1 MGTGKTELTTSP
13 APSSKEKFSIELA
26 KIIIAC
32 HEKKELFT
40 GQPESELA
48 TLISKKDENG
58 LAYWL
63 HFNSFI
69 KHQLR
74 KIIQSANSDTLSDE
88 LVKNVHLI
96 LTKHLKELED
106 KKKLTTYASSDFS
119 TDEYMQLRKVYD
131 SVRIKRDR
139 NPLEAQD
146 IAPILNAKNRRLRE
160 LGRSGHLIP
169 IRCADYA
176 SKATARKLAKAIAG
190 LGMGDRRQYLYNH
203 LNGNHTIGFDV
214 ERDRSG
220 VYKIFCFE
228 SAADPKHMEAL
239 DLLYKELTKKGIK
252 FEIKSCQSQL
262 QKDEYNCS
270 VYTLAVLSELSKY
283 DHAFDYLPTEYAEEL
298 TLKATKE
305 IKIEEN
311 FTKKRTVKLDNM
323 DKISWVKLSDMP
335 TKVIAMSQSYQA
347 MEQALKKSKDFD
359 LDPAVFIQLHKEKYH
374 FDQSNEQSTKYVN
387 QRRKHI
393 VDRLDASIKPMLEKS
408 YSKFLK
414 ELPLLG
420 LIDEGKVPDFHK
432 EITENKAMTLDE
444 KMAYIE
450 KLFFVITEKY
460 KIRGTL
466 DSFEEISKVPP
477 HYLSS
482 LLLLRNEYLLH
493 LASKPRT
500 EYEEFFKNKL
510 RSSPLFYKL
519 EEHCKKT
526 PSVMRVK
533 SLSILFKELF
543 PKQFVAEYYQTQDSC
558 EDLKLKNPLTALFQ
572 ENSRIKASEVMEQLK
587 AFEKE
592 YGGGPGE
599 NLFINSK
606 IIDFL
611 DPGLRQCLYYEP
623 STSLI
628 KVKSGMDEE
637 TLLGLIES
645 NGRISRA
652 YVFTEDNQFYFY
664 HEGNKPKLKAVPID
678 EATLQ
683 KIIKIASQQIE
694 KLGSNPKK
702 VLSLGNESIKEVCS
716 FLRQENLNDICTLAD
731 HSPYDPE
738 ELNKKRNLLVLREI
752 YIEYLSKLLLQDRK
766 LAVRKWQEWRSSL
779 LGFLDVVQKDSP
791 LSPTARDAIM
801 KLDVAEKESLEH
813 QNQANPLFQKLS
825 STATSVTKG
834 VLEKGLSFFKSANLK
849 DIVSSYFSK
858 EPNEQ
863 QNTWR
868 YAQETHD
875 ALGFKL
881 SMFHFLNGASDRWIR
896 YERTSPPMNQID
908 EFGWKFN
915 LSIHK
920 DDVSK
925 AFPIVAEVANQM
937 NLGLFKIMCQAQAN
951 RVQNN
956 DVKTMIGR
964 ELVIYPN
971 ANPELSAAQWID
983 ILLKIEERFKKA
995 GIRTSSD
1002 SCPASNRKLGKYVS
1016 YTHAAW
1022 TDEKMDIPFAEGI
1035 KETALEDEDLF
1046 ADYVFDEITEAPRKK
1061 VASKKPR

>member
-1 MGTGKTELTTSP
+1 
-13 APSSKEKFSIELA
+13 
-26 KIIIAC
+26 
-32 HEKKELFT
+32 
-40 GQPESELA
+40 
-48 TLISKKDENG
+48 
-58 LAYWL
+58 
-63 HFNSFI
+63 
-69 KHQLR
+69 
-74 KIIQSANSDTLSDE
+74 
-88 LVKNVHLI
+88 
-96 LTKHLKELED
+96 
-106 KKKLTTYASSDFS
+106 
-119 TDEYMQLRKVYD
+119 
-131 SVRIKRDR
+131 
-139 NPLEAQD
+139 
-146 IAPILNAKNRRLRE
+146 
-160 LGRSGHLIP
+160 
-169 IRCADYA
+169 
-176 SKATARKLAKAIAG
+176 
-190 LGMGDRRQYLYNH
+190 
-203 LNGNHTIGFDV
+203 
-214 ERDRSG
+214 
-220 VYKIFCFE
+220 
-228 SAADPKHMEAL
+228 
-239 DLLYKELTKKGIK
+239 
-252 FEIKSCQSQL
+252 
-262 QKDEYNCS
+262 
-270 VYTLAVLSELSKY
+270 
-283 DHAFDYLPTEYAEEL
+283 
-298 TLKATKE
+298 
-305 IKIEEN
+305 
-311 FTKKRTVKLDNM
+311 M

-359 LDPAVFIQLHKEKYH
+359 LHPAVFIQLHKKKYQ
-374 FDQSNEQSTKYVN
+374 FDQSKEQSTKYVN

-414 ELPLLG
+414 ELPLLR
-420 LIDEGKVPDFHK
+420 LIDEGTVPDFEK
-432 EITENKAMTLDE
+432 EITDNETMSVDE
-444 KMAYIE
+444 KIAYIE

-460 KIRGTL
+460 KIRGNF

-482 LLLLRNEYLLH
+482 LLLLRNEYLLL

-500 EYEEFFKNKL
+500 EYEEFFKNRLSK
-510 RSSPLFYKL
+510 SPIHYKL
-519 EEHCKKT
+519 EEHCKKI

-533 SLSILFKELF
+533 SLSSLFKELF

-572 ENSRIKASEVMEQLK
+572 ENSRIKAAEVMEQLN

-592 YGGGPGE
+592 YGGSTSQD
-599 NLFINSK
+599 LFINSK
-606 IIDFL
+606 IIEFIDQ
-611 DPGLRQCLYYEP
+611 GLRQCIAHEP

-645 NGRISRA
+645 KSRISRA
-652 YVFTEDNQFYFY
+652 YVFSEDNQFYFY

-702 VLSLGNESIKEVCS
+702 VLSLGNKSIKEVCS

-731 HSPYDPE
+731 HAPYDPE

-752 YIEYLSKLLLQDRK
+752 YIGYLSKLLLQDRK

-791 LSPTARDAIM
+791 LSPTASDAIM

-813 QNQANPLFQKLS
+813 QSHTNPLFQKLS
-825 STATSVTKG
+825 STSTSVTKG
-834 VLEKGLSFFKSANLK
+834 VLEKGLSFFKSANLQE
-849 DIVSSYFSK
+849 IVRAYFSK
-858 EPNEQ
+858 EPDE
-863 QNTWR
+863 QNTGL
-868 YAQETHD
+868 YAQESHD

-908 EFGWKFN
+908 EFDWKFN

-925 AFPIVAEVANQM
+925 AFPLVAEVANQM

-964 ELVIYPN
+964 ELFIYRN

-983 ILLKIEERFKKA
+983 ILVKIEERFKEA
-995 GIRTSSD
+995 GIRTSTD
-1002 SCPASNRKLGKYVS
+1002 TCPASNRKLGKYVS

-1022 TDEKMDIPFAEGI
+1022 TDERMDIPFAEGV

-1046 ADYVFDEITEAPRKK
+1046 ADYVFDEITEAPEKSGIKK
-1061 VASKKPR
+1061 TALTKGVQGYITCGVYIVLF

>member
-13 APSSKEKFSIELA
+13 EPSSKEKFSIELA
-26 KIIIAC
+26 KLMIAC
-32 HEKKELFT
+32 HERKELFT

-69 KHQLR
+69 KYQLR
-74 KIIQSANSDTLSDE
+74 QIIQSANSNTLSDE
-88 LVKNVHLI
+88 LVKNVRLI

-106 KKKLTTYASSDFS
+106 KKKLMTYESADFS

-131 SVRIKRDR
+131 SVRYKRDR
-139 NPLEAQD
+139 QPFEARD

-190 LGMGDRRQYLYNH
+190 LGMGDRRQYLYSH

-239 DLLYKELTKKGIK
+239 DLLYKELTKKGLK
-252 FEIKSCQSQL
+252 FEIKTCQSQL

-270 VYTLAVLSELSKY
+270 VYTMAVLSELSKY
-283 DHAFDYLPTEYAEEL
+283 DHVFDYLPEQSEEEL
-298 TLKATKE
+298 SLKAKKE
-305 IKIEEN
+305 IEIEEGYA
-311 FTKKRTVKLDNM
+311 KKRKVKLENIE
-323 DKISWVKLSDMP
+323 KITWVRLSDMP
-335 TKVIAMSQSYQA
+335 TKVIAMGQSYQA

-359 LDPAVFIQLHKEKYH
+359 LDPAVFIQLHKKKYH
-374 FDQSNEQSTKYVN
+374 FDQSNENSTKYIN

-393 VDRLDASIKPMLEKS
+393 VDKLDVSIQPILEKS

-414 ELPLLG
+414 ELPLLR
-420 LIDEGKVPDFHK
+420 LIDEGKVPDFEK
-432 EITENKAMTLDE
+432 EITDNETMSVDE

-460 KIRGTL
+460 KIRGSF

-482 LLLLRNEYLLH
+482 LLLLRNEYLLL

-500 EYEEFFKNKL
+500 EYEEFFKNKP

-519 EEHCKKT
+519 EEHCKKI

-533 SLSILFKELF
+533 SLSSLFKELF

-572 ENSRIKASEVMEQLK
+572 DNSRIKAAEVMEQLN

-592 YGGGPGE
+592 YGGSPSQD
-599 NLFINSK
+599 LFINSK
-606 IIDFL
+606 IIEFL
-611 DPGLRQCLYYEP
+611 DLGLRRCIAHEP

-637 TLLGLIES
+637 TLLVLIES
-645 NGRISRA
+645 NGRVSRA
-652 YVFTEDNQFYFY
+652 YVFSEDNKLYFY
-664 HEGNKPKLKAVPID
+664 HEDNKPKLKAIPID

-683 KIIKIASQQIE
+683 KTIETASKQIKQ
-694 KLGSNPKK
+694 LGDNPKEE
-702 VLSLGNESIKEVCS
+702 LSLGNEQVKVVCS
-716 FLRQENLNDICTLAD
+716 FLRPETLNNICTLVGHATY
-731 HSPYDPE
+731 SSE
-738 ELNKKRNLLVLREI
+738 ELRKRTNLLVLREI
-752 YIEYLSKLLLQDRK
+752 HIQYLSKLLLQDKK
-766 LAVRKWQEWRSSL
+766 LAIRKWSEWKHSL
-779 LGFLDVVQKDSP
+779 FDILDVVQKDSP
-791 LSPTARDAIM
+791 LSPTARDAIVN
-801 KLDVAEKESLEH
+801 LDEAEKDYLKH
-813 QNQANPLFQKLS
+813 VNQSNTFFQKPS
-825 STATSVTKG
+825 SSATSATKAI
-834 VLEKGLSFFKSANLK
+834 LEKGYSFFKSANLQE
-849 DIVSSYFSK
+849 IVSSYFSK
-858 EPNEQ
+858 EPEE
-863 QNTWR
+863 QNTGR
-868 YAQETHD
+868 YAQEEHN

-881 SMFHFLNGASDRWIR
+881 SMFHFLSGASDRWIS
-896 YERTSPPMNQID
+896 YERTKPPINDID
-908 EFGWKFN
+908 EFDWKFN

-951 RVQNN
+951 RVQNG

-964 ELVIYPN
+964 ELVIYRN
-971 ANPELSAAQWID
+971 ANPELSAEKWIGVFT
-983 ILLKIEERFKKA
+983 LIEERFKKA
-995 GIRTSSD
+995 GIRTSTDVS
-1002 SCPASNRKLGKYVS
+1002 PASNKKLGKYVS
-1016 YTHAAW
+1016 YTHGAW
-1022 TDEKMDIPFAEGI
+1022 TSERMDIPFAEGI
-1035 KETALEDEDLF
+1035 KETALQDEDLF
-1046 ADYVFDEITEAPRKK
+1046 ADYVYDENTEAPRKK

>member
-1 MGTGKTELTTSP
+1 M
-13 APSSKEKFSIELA
+13 
-26 KIIIAC
+26 
-32 HEKKELFT
+32 
-40 GQPESELA
+40 
-48 TLISKKDENG
+48 
-58 LAYWL
+58 
-63 HFNSFI
+63 
-69 KHQLR
+69 
-74 KIIQSANSDTLSDE
+74 
-88 LVKNVHLI
+88 
-96 LTKHLKELED
+96 
-106 KKKLTTYASSDFS
+106 
-119 TDEYMQLRKVYD
+119 
-131 SVRIKRDR
+131 
-139 NPLEAQD
+139 EAQD

-190 LGMGDRRQYLYNH
+190 LGMGDRRQFLYNH

-239 DLLYKELTKKGIK
+239 DLLYKELTKKGLK

-283 DHAFDYLPTEYAEEL
+283 DHVFDYLPTEYLEEL
-298 TLKATKE
+298 SLKTTKE
-305 IKIEEN
+305 IKIEES

-359 LDPAVFIQLHKEKYH
+359 LDPAVFIQLHKKKYH

-460 KIRGTL
+460 KIGGYF
-466 DSFEEISKVPP
+466 DSFEDISKVPP
-477 HYLSS
+477 HYLQS
-482 LLLLRNEYLLH
+482 LLLLRNEYLRL
-493 LASKPRT
+493 LSSKPRV
-500 EYEEFFKNKL
+500 EYEEFFKNRL
-510 RSSPLFYKL
+510 RGSPLNYQL
-519 EEHCKKT
+519 ETHCEKIPAVT
-526 PSVMRVK
+526 GAK
-533 SLSILFKELF
+533 SLLSLFKELF
-543 PKQFVAEYYQTQDSC
+543 PKDFVAKYYQKQDSC
-558 EDLKLKNPLTALFQ
+558 EDLKIKNPLIDLFKD
-572 ENSRIKASEVMEQLK
+572 NNRLNFVEVMKKLE

-592 YGGGPGE
+592 YGGGADL
-599 NLFINSK
+599 NLFVYSR
-606 IIDFL
+606 IIAFL
-611 DPGLRQCLYYEP
+611 DEGLRKCVGYEP
-623 STSLI
+623 FISLM
-628 KVKSGMDEE
+628 KVKSGLDEE
-637 TLLGLIES
+637 TMLKLIES
-645 NGRISRA
+645 SDYRRLSRA
-652 YVFTEDNQFYFY
+652 YIITEDNKLYFY
-664 HEGNKPKLKAVPID
+664 HEDNKPKLKAVPID
-678 EATLQ
+678 ETNFE
-683 KIIKIASQQIE
+683 KMIETVTQQI
-694 KLGSNPKK
+694 KKSGDNPQEE
-702 VLSLGNESIKEVCS
+702 LSLDNEKMKEVCS
-716 FLRQENLNDICTLAD
+716 FFKKETLNNLCTLAG
-731 HSPYDPE
+731 HVPYSPE
-738 ELNKKRNLLVLREI
+738 ESNKKMNLLVLREI

-766 LAVRKWQEWRSSL
+766 LAVRKWQEWKHSL
-779 LGFLDVVQKDSP
+779 LDFLDVVQKDCP
-791 LSPTARDAIM
+791 LSPTARDAIV

-813 QNQANPLFQKLS
+813 QSQANRLFQELS

-834 VLEKGLSFFKSANLK
+834 GLEKGLSFFKSANLQE
-849 DIVSSYFSK
+849 IVRAYFSK
-858 EPNEQ
+858 EPDE
-863 QNTWR
+863 QNTGL
-868 YAQETHD
+868 YAEESHD

-896 YERTSPPMNQID
+896 YVRTSPPMNQID
-908 EFGWKFN
+908 DFGWKFN

-964 ELVIYPN
+964 ELVIYRN
-971 ANPELSAAQWID
+971 ANPELNAAQWID
-983 ILLKIEERFKKA
+983 ILLKIEERFKEA
-995 GIRTSSD
+995 GIRASTD
-1002 SCPASNRKLGKYVS
+1002 TCPASNRKLGKYVS

-1022 TDEKMDIPFAEGI
+1022 TDERMDVPFAEGI

-1046 ADYVFDEITEAPRKK
+1046 ADYEYDEATEATRKK